1 MPFARFLVSL
11 TACALLGA
19 CSQLSPYSDL
29 TKLDLTLNASDQL
42 NPDLNGRP
50 SPLVLQ
56 LVELSHATAF
66 EQADYFD
73 LQQRPA
79 AMLAP
84 DLLAMEEME
93 LRPGEQRHF
102 KIAAGA
108 EAKHLGLIAAY
119 RDLPN
124 TRWRIR
130 LDVQPGARNQFT
142 LALDEHGISQRHTTG
157 EP

>member
-1 MPFARFLVSL
+1 MHRLLLAL
-11 TACALLGA
+11 TACLLSA
-19 CSQLSPYSDL
+19 CSLLSPYSDM
-29 TKLDLTLNASDQL
+29 TKIDLQISATDAL
-42 NPDLNGRP
+42 NPDLHGRP
-50 SPLVLQ
+50 SPVVLQ
-56 LVELSHATAF
+56 LVELRHPVAF
-66 EQADYFD
+66 EQADFFA
-73 LQQRPA
+73 LQQRPQQI
-79 AMLAP
+79 LSP
-84 DLLAMEEME
+84 DLLAVQELE

-108 EAKHLGLIAAY
+108 EARHLGLIAAY

-142 LALDEHGISQRHTTG
+142 LALDEHGINQQQPTG

>member
-1 MPFARFLVSL
+1 MRLVVVLALGLYVVDGLGLFWLARRFA
-11 TACALLGA
+11 
-19 CSQLSPYSDL
+19 
-29 TKLDLTLNASDQL
+29 
-42 NPDLNGRP
+42 
-50 SPLVLQ
+50 
-56 LVELSHATAF
+56 HAVRHPVAF
-66 EQADYFD
+66 EQADFFA
-73 LQQRPA
+73 LQQRPQQI
-79 AMLAP
+79 LSP
-84 DLLAMEEME
+84 DLLALQELE

-108 EAKHLGLIAAY
+108 EARHLGLIAAY

-142 LALDEHGISQRHTTG
+142 LALDEHGISQRHTAG